1 MEQGSDQRKQRRLED
16 SLCNESFVNTTELG
30 FWKKGRQAENIMH
43 QEDSVLA
50 ERVCHKHLEKK
61 KVKDAEVAWKTWQ
74 RRGKTSQ
81 TRGSVYSESL
91 LIQGF
96 LTERLEVQSIESFL
110 KRRGRAEEQRNR
122 IQHSV
127 SAISETMSADPQRG
141 RQVVNSG
148 TTGNLVSTTVP
159 QIGET

>member
-1 MEQGSDQRKQRRLED
+1 
-16 SLCNESFVNTTELG
+16 
-30 FWKKGRQAENIMH
+30 MH

-61 KVKDAEVAWKTWQ
+61 NGEGRRSCMEKTGQ

-96 LTERLEVQSIESFL
+96 LTERLEAQ
-110 KRRGRAEEQRNR
+110 K
-122 IQHSV
+122 H
-127 SAISETMSADPQRG
+127 
-141 RQVVNSG
+141 
-148 TTGNLVSTTVP
+148 
-159 QIGET
+159 